1 MPSGARRWVI
11 AMQELAVVESST
23 KRKVRP
29 IVDGEMVPPVPA
41 VLVRALESIWE
52 QAVREA
58 QKIGA
63 GGLGPLEKKL
73 RADILRLGGLMLG
86 EALPVALGTGY
97 NHSRLPC
104 SCGGKAKYVNDRPKT
119 ITTLLSDTR
128 LLRAYYHCS
137 DCGEGQVPLDQVL
150 GVAGSTFSP
159 GAREAICLLDAQ
171 RSFETGR
178 DLLERLS
185 GVRMHEEEGRLLAHQ
200 KGRELERQ
208 TQEELRNV
216 WKPKKP
222 TPREV
227 AQVARRLY
235 FSPDG
240 TMVLTQEESWKEA
253 KMGTVFATDI
263 PDQGEDPQRLH
274 TRYAATMGDA
284 EDLGQRLYVE
294 ALKLGLAEATQV
306 VVVADGAHWIWTW
319 AENSLPKDR
328 VEIIDFYHAAEKLGE
343 VSRSVFGEDDSE
355 GKGWARR
362 WRDKLYEGEFVAC
375 LAALRRL
382 KPRTKDGRETLRKVI
397 GYFRANRKR
406 MRYKEFRKA
415 GYFIGS
421 GVTESG
427 CKYLVGQRLKQA
439 GMRWRIEGAQA
450 MLQLRAAYLNG
461 RWDSL
466 WCN

>member
-11 AMQELAVVESST
+11 AMQELAVLEGST

-41 VLVRALESIWE
+41 VLVRALESMWE
-52 QAVREA
+52 QAVRQG
-58 QKIGA
+58 QKIGP

-73 RADILRLGGLMLG
+73 REDILRLGGLMLG
-86 EALPVALGTGY
+86 EALPLALGTGY

-104 SCGGKAKYVNDRPKT
+104 SCGKKAKYINDRPKT
-119 ITTLLSDTR
+119 ITTLLSDIR
-128 LLRAYYHCS
+128 LLRAYYYCC
-137 DCGEGQVPLDQVL
+137 DCGAGQVPMDEVLDIE
-150 GVAGSTFSP
+150 GSTFSP

-185 GVRMHEEEGRLLAHQ
+185 GVRMHEEEGRLLAHE

-216 WKPKKP
+216 WQPKKP
-222 TPREV
+222 VPREI
-227 AQVARRLY
+227 AQTPQRLY

-240 TMVLTQEESWKEA
+240 TTVLTQEEKWKEA
-253 KMGTVFATDI
+253 KMGTVFSTDI
-263 PDQGEDPQRLH
+263 PDKGQDPQRLH
-274 TRYAATMGDA
+274 TRYAATMGNA
-284 EDLGQRLYVE
+284 EDLGKRLYVE
-294 ALKLGLAEATQV
+294 ALKLGLAEQTQV
-306 VVVADGAHWIWTW
+306 VVVADGAHWIWNW
-319 AENSLPKDR
+319 SENSLPKNR
-328 VEIIDFYHAAEKLGE
+328 VEIIDFYHASEKLWE
-343 VSRSVFGEDDSE
+343 VSRSAFGEDNPE

-362 WRDKLYEGEFVAC
+362 WRDKLYKGKVGAC

-382 KPRTKDGRETLRKVI
+382 KPRTQEGREAVRKTI
-397 GYFRANRKR
+397 GYFQTNRKR
-406 MRYKEFRKA
+406 MHYNEFRKA

-427 CKYLVGQRLKQA
+427 CKHLVGQRLKQA
-439 GMRWRIEGAQA
+439 GMRWKVAGAQA

-466 WCN
+466 WRN